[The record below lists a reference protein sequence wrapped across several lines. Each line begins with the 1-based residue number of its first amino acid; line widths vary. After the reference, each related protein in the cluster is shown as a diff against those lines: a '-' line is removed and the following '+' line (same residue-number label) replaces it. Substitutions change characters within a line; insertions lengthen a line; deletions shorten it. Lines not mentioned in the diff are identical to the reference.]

1 MAKSRKHGQYLEA
14 WTVLNNLTPAL
25 QLNLVVLVQPEPAK
39 Q

>member
-14 WTVLNNLTPAL
+14 WTVLNNLVPAL
-25 QLNLVVLVQPEPAK
+25 QLNLVALVQPEPVE